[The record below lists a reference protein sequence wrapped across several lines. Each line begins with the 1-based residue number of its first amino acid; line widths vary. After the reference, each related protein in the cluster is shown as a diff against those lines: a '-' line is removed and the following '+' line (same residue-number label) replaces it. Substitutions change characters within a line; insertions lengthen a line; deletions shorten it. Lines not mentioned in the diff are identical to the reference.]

1 MKQLSAIKGLF
12 PSCLKH
18 KIGIHKNTAPRT
30 YRINENYNI
39 TEEDILKD
47 LHEGRE

>member
-1 MKQLSAIKGLF
+1 MKQLSAIL
-12 PSCLKH
+12 PPCLKH
-18 KIGIHKNTAPRT
+18 KIGIHKNTAP
-30 YRINENYNI
+30 RINENYNI

>member
-1 MKQLSAIKGLF
+1 MKQLSAII

-18 KIGIHKNTAPRT
+18 KIGIHKNTAPRTT

>member
-1 MKQLSAIKGLF
+1 MKQLSAII

>member
-12 PSCLKH
+12 PPCLKH
-18 KIGIHKNTAPRT
+18 KIGIHKNTAPR
-30 YRINENYNI
+30 INENYNI
-39 TEEDILKD
+39 TEQDILND